1 MRRLCGPL
9 LMATGVLH
17 LLMGIL
23 VLYSRPLADIAR
35 DGFFGAVE
43 PQTLAST
50 FDREA
55 AVWFVMFGLLTL
67 ILGGLVHW
75 AQARTGFL
83 PAFLGWSVLLLSL
96 VGLIL
101 MPLSGFWVVLPPA
114 VMMILVSRR
123 AGSPDVGQVSGTGDP
138 TVGYRA
144 DPTSP
149 ARRT

>member
-1 MRRLCGPL
+1 
-9 LMATGVLH
+9 MATGVLH

-101 MPLSGFWVVLPPA
+101 MPLSGFWVVLPQA

-123 AGSPDVGQVSGTGDP
+123 AGSPDVGQVSETGDL